1 VLLYTSIEACNRLSR
16 RPYRSVLSFSYMI
29 FRLYYYTI
37 VSKRI
42 IDLHGGRIGVS
53 SPGEGLGSTF
63 FFEIPVVDKTASKPR
78 ASLDGK
84 TVPSGIFPLAALS
97 AVGES
102 KSDRILR
109 VRSAGNMDV
118 KVVSGDHF
126 AAASSPGLGG
136 ILSLHSG
143 FRANP
148 NLISPVRVGD
158 DNDDDVCVST
168 VIGNGT
174 SMGRPRRGNVRT
186 ISKMEEEKVSK
197 MLSILLVDDASSNRK
212 MIRRV
217 LNKSLFIP
225 DEAEDGLVAVSK
237 VSQMVERGEA
247 NYDVILMDFMMPKMD
262 GPTATRAIRG
272 LGYTGI
278 IIGVTGNSSPQDLEM
293 FQISGADLVMPKP
306 FDMDQLVANIS
317 SKFRR
322 CNISVS
328 FEFSTIL
335 KQCISFH
342 LELLLKRSLVPKAA
356 HGTVTP
362 LTSHSILLPQEF

>member
-1 VLLYTSIEACNRLSR
+1 
-16 RPYRSVLSFSYMI
+16 
-29 FRLYYYTI
+29 
-37 VSKRI
+37 
-42 IDLHGGRIGVS
+42 VS
-53 SPGEGLGSTF
+53 SPGEGRGSTF
-63 FFEIPVVDKTASKPR
+63 FFEIPVVDKNEGASGRVEVQSSLMTGRKNDSILMDGSGKSPPGRNRGSTASTR
-78 ASLDGK
+78 IYSDDRIYQVQSNVSLDNSRALVF
-84 TVPSGIFPLAALS
+84 VPGGGGSCRVGPKSSTGNTITPTHSLRKYSVVSASNEGITHDWNSPGDVNASNGNMISDGVKNNVKLGR
-97 AVGES
+97 AVSRMSS
-102 KSDRILR
+102 KSIAGNA
-109 VRSAGNMDV
+109 SAGEYCDEF
-118 KVVSGDHF
+118 K
-126 AAASSPGLGG
+126 AS
-136 ILSLHSG
+136 
-143 FRANP
+143 A
-148 NLISPVRVGD
+148 
-158 DNDDDVCVST
+158 T
-168 VIGNGT
+168 
-174 SMGRPRRGNVRT
+174 
-186 ISKMEEEKVSK
+186 
-197 MLSILLVDDASSNRK
+197 LSILLVDDASSNRK
-212 MIRRV
+212 MVRRV
-217 LNKSLFIP
+217 LDKSLFIP